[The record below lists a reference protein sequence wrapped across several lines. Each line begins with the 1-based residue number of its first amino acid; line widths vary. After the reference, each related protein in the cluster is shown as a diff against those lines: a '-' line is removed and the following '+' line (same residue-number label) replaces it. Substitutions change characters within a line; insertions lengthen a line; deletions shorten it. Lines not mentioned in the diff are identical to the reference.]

1 MLDPEERSQTLEILR
16 PPIGYE
22 LDCAVATTFSL
33 DLIALLTAPLAFT
46 LFDWEDHEGNP
57 VADPMAILESLRRYA
72 ERISIFCQSGHIAV
86 PKSGKQLFSYL
97 EESIFQVS
105 LNTGAFHAKL
115 WALRFTLIGEPV
127 VYRLIVPSRN
137 LTFDRCWDTVLVLE
151 GELANRRKAF
161 ALNNPIGDFV
171 RALPGLCKSTLPE
184 RTRIAVR
191 VMQEELRRVDFRY
204 PEPFRQVYLW
214 PLGLEG
220 KRTMPFKN
228 RRQRS
233 FDRVLVVSPFV
244 NDGGLT
250 RLNGRLGQD
259 ILVSRPDELAKLS
272 STALSKFS
280 DVLVLNPSAE
290 FNEDSDSEDSE
301 TLSGLHAKL
310 YIGETGGL
318 AQVWTGSANAT
329 NAAFGGNVEFL
340 VELEGDKSTC
350 GIQAFLNG
358 VTDGAS
364 LRDLLQEFDPTS
376 VSVDVEGERLERIAD
391 NVRRSLAEG
400 NLTATVS
407 PNENDFAISV
417 RFERT
422 IALPTGVNVRCRP
435 ITLPDTRLV
444 PFSNEASP
452 FAVFAPVSFEA
463 ITSFYAFEVT
473 VIEARRTL
481 EVKFVL
487 NARLVGAP
495 ADRKERILTSLL
507 SDKTAVLRFMLLLL
521 AEGGADSTSL
531 LLALAKSGSA
541 ASDATNAEM
550 QFPLFETLVRTLDRN
565 PAKLDQISRL
575 VNDLKTTQS
584 GKDRLPDRFDE
595 IWEPIWT
602 AREALRERK

>member
-16 PPIGYE
+16 PPVGYE
-22 LDCAVATTFSL
+22 LDCAIATTFSL

-46 LFDWEDHEGNP
+46 LFDWEDQEGNP
-57 VADPMAILESLRRYA
+57 IADPLAILESLRRYA
-72 ERISIFCQSGHIAV
+72 ERISIFYQSGHIAV
-86 PKSGKQLFSYL
+86 PKPSQQLFSYL

-105 LNTGAFHAKL
+105 LNTGVFHAKL
-115 WALRFTLIGEPV
+115 WLLRFTSTDEPV
-127 VYRLIVPSRN
+127 IYRLVVPSRN

-151 GELANRRKAF
+151 GELVIRRKAF

-171 RALPGLCKSTLPE
+171 RALPRLCNSALPE
-184 RTRIAVR
+184 RTSIAIR

-214 PLGLEG
+214 PLGLGG

-228 RRQRS
+228 RRQRA

-250 RLNGRLGQD
+250 RLKGRLGQD
-259 ILVSRPDELAKLS
+259 ILISRPDELAKLS
-272 STALSKFS
+272 FATLAEFS

-290 FNEDSDSEDSE
+290 VSEGSELEDTEN
-301 TLSGLHAKL
+301 LSGLHAKL

-340 VELEGDKSTC
+340 LELEGDKSTC
-350 GIQAFLNG
+350 GIEAFLHG
-358 VTDGAS
+358 ATDGAS
-364 LRDLLQEFDPTS
+364 FRELLQQFDPTS
-376 VSVDVEGERLERIAD
+376 VSVDAERERLKAIAD
-391 NVRRSLAEG
+391 EVRRTLADG

-407 PNENDFAISV
+407 SNESDFAISI
-417 RFERT
+417 RFERAIT
-422 IALPTGVNVRCRP
+422 LRSGVNVRCRP
-435 ITLPDTRLV
+435 ITLSDARLV

-452 FAVFAPVSFEA
+452 VAVFAPVSFEA

-473 VIEARRTL
+473 VIEAKRTL
-481 EVKFVL
+481 EVNFVL

-495 ADRKERILTSLL
+495 TDRKERILTSLL
-507 SDKTAVLRFMLLLL
+507 LDKAAVLRFMLLLL

-531 LLALAKSGSA
+531 LLAMAKSRSA
-541 ASDATNAEM
+541 ASDAISAEM
-550 QFPLFETLVRTLDRN
+550 QFPLFETFVRTLDRN

-575 VNDLKTTQS
+575 VNDLKRTQS
-584 GKDRLPDRFDE
+584 GQDRLPDRFDE

-602 AREALRERK
+602 AREALREK